1 MRDTSIIDQR
11 PHIRN
16 SIAKENPMSELELKQ
31 TSMLLDDLGSDVNC
45 RDVLSPSQTSLG
57 VSHYHV

>member
-16 SIAKENPMSELELKQ
+16 SIAKENPMSELELEQ
-31 TSMLLDDLGSDVNC
+31 TSMLVDLGSDVNC